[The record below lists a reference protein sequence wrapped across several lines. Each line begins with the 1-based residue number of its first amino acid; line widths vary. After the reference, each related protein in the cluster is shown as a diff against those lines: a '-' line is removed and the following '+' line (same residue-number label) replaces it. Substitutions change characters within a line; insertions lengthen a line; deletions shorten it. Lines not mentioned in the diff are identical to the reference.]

1 MENLMN
7 NVSKVAEGTQK
18 ATEKGWQ
25 RYHTVWLLMFVSWFF
40 AYADRTLTGPV
51 VTWMIENKV
60 GFLQAA
66 SDPHA
71 LGGLLGSLFFA
82 GYMLTQFPGGYF
94 GDKFGYRTIII
105 ISIFWAGITTVLTGL
120 TSGLIIFIA
129 LRVITGLGEGV
140 MYSNDRSLI
149 SQVTPTKKLGLGMGL
164 VITGLSLGLT
174 VATLGTIY
182 IINWAEPS
190 FGINAWKAPFILWG
204 TATIIFALIA
214 KPILAS
220 KQDQNNYHF
229 GKALI
234 QLGKYSIV
242 FLVAILGVYFLT
254 ESIKLSGVGIAVCLA
269 ALALVLIAFIYS
281 SKADEIGPVLKD
293 RNLILNYLS
302 SIGVCWHLWFYGF
315 WSTAI
320 VKDFGG
326 GSTLIV
332 AALIASFNGVAG
344 ILGFPLGG
352 KISDMVAH
360 KHNGRRNALFVLFAM
375 LTILVFVFAA
385 YVMAGLK
392 NPVVMS
398 IILFVSGL
406 VFFALQ
412 SVAHNLTTEIAPT
425 EFRGAAFGMWNLIGE
440 IGAVLSPVVAG
451 ALRDST
457 GSWGSPIILDG
468 IILAVCCV
476 LILCISKSAVVK
488 VGKSKTV

>member
-1 MENLMN
+1 MDKIINQDISRGE
-7 NVSKVAEGTQK
+7 KK
-18 ATEKGWQ
+18 KGWQ
-25 RYHTVWLLMFVSWFF
+25 HYHTVWLLMFVSWFF

-60 GFLQAA
+60 GFLQSA

-94 GDKFGYRTIII
+94 GDKFGYRTIVI

-120 TSGLIIFIA
+120 TTGLIVFIL
-129 LRVITGLGEGV
+129 LRVLTGLGEGV

-149 SQVTPTKKLGLGMGL
+149 SQVTPPNKLGLGLGL
-164 VITGLSLGLT
+164 VITGLCLGLT

-182 IINWAEPS
+182 IIKWAEPT
-190 FGINAWKAPFILWG
+190 FGLNSWKVPFVLWG
-204 TATIIFALIA
+204 TATILFGIIA

-220 KQDQNNYHF
+220 KKVQENYNF
-229 GKALI
+229 GKALAN
-234 QLGKYSIV
+234 LLKYSIV
-242 FLVAILGVYFLT
+242 FLVAIMGVYLLT
-254 ESIKLSGVGIAVCLA
+254 DSLKLSGVGIAISLS
-269 ALALVLIAFIYS
+269 ALALVLIVYIYAN
-281 SKADEIGPVLKD
+281 KAKEIGPVLKD

-302 SIGVCWHLWFYGF
+302 SIGICWHLWFYGF

-326 GSTLIV
+326 GSTLVV
-332 AALIASFNGVAG
+332 AALIASFNGIAG
-344 ILGFPLGG
+344 MLGFPLGG
-352 KISDMVAH
+352 KISDMVAT
-360 KHNGRRNALFVLFAM
+360 KQNGRRNALVILFAL
-375 LTILVFVFAA
+375 LTILVLGFAA

-392 NPVVMS
+392 NPIVMS
-398 IILFVSGL
+398 IILFISGL

-412 SVAHNLTTEIAPT
+412 SVAHNLTTELAPV
-425 EFRGAAFGMWNLIGE
+425 ESRGAAFGMWNLIGE

-468 IILAVCCV
+468 IILGVSCLLV
-476 LILCISKSAVVK
+476 LSISKSAVAK
-488 VGKSKTV
+488 GGNPKTVN